1 MTRLYVMP
9 GASCRQGRWH
19 AGTTSRVC
27 HHHETRA
34 LANTPIPAPPIFS
47 RPADVLRDI
56 EREIAAYLEKRR
68 KKQGKTGPTSFWDD
82 LAGVGEEF
90 VEFLE
95 SVRGLSLCI
104 LSEVGDF
111 CLLQAWITLP
121 PSMHSSMLLAP
132 CTPFHWSAH
141 PLLICDLCPAQGL
154 GLQDEEGAGKDQA
167 EAGARDKASEQRN
180 GSGVHAASGAEA
192 RRKREEDAAA
202 QRKREEDAAAAQRA
216 ASPTIEDELSELR
229 KKLGL

>member
-1 MTRLYVMP
+1 MTRRYVMP

-95 SVRGLSLCI
+95 S
-104 LSEVGDF
+104 
-111 CLLQAWITLP
+111 
-121 PSMHSSMLLAP
+121 
-132 CTPFHWSAH
+132 
-141 PLLICDLCPAQGL
+141 GL